1 MDEMHD
7 EIQQSQKFE
16 VWERYGI
23 QPVINGQGHT
33 TVLGGSSLSPEVM
46 MAREAATHLF
56 VDMKQ
61 LLANTG
67 EMIAPMLG
75 AESALVTAGS
85 ATAITLGAAA
95 CLTGLDKGKTSQ
107 LPNTDGINNE
117 VVMFKRML
125 NPELGH
131 RYWRCFET
139 VGCKLVLVGDDDSG
153 TIKQMEDAITSKT
166 AIIHYLPRAWRQGNL
181 PTPEE
186 VIELANRYKI
196 PVFIDAAGETFPLS
210 EMTRYCK
217 AGADLVTYGGKY
229 FSAPH
234 TTGVLCG
241 RRDLVEAA
249 ANHSFIGFQYGSFGI
264 GRASKLA
271 REDVVAAVEA
281 LTQWMTMDHE
291 ERMMQEDSKVRVIES
306 MVQDIPGVNVVKC
319 SFAMAGV
326 GTRIENN
333 SGPAGSM
340 IIEIDENVVGKA
352 VPDIVQ
358 ELEDGSP
365 SIWAIYAKKNLP
377 AVSKFEG
384 LGFTMVCILD
394 GQETVIGERLRSVL
408 SSA

>member
-1 MDEMHD
+1 MA
-7 EIQQSQKFE
+7 EIDKE
-16 VWERYGI
+16 TIWDRYGI
-23 QPVINGQGHT
+23 EPVINGQGHT
-33 TVLGGSSLSPEVM
+33 TVLGGSSLSPEVIN
-46 MAREAATHLF
+46 ARLAATHFF

-61 LLANTG
+61 LLAKTG
-67 EMIAPMLG
+67 AMIAPMLG

-153 TIKQMEDAITSKT
+153 TIKQMEDAITPKT

-186 VIELANRYKI
+186 VIELANRHKI

-234 TTGVLCG
+234 TTGILCG
-241 RRDLVEAA
+241 RKDLVEAA

-281 LTQWMTMDHE
+281 LDQWLKMDHE
-291 ERMMQEDSKVRVIES
+291 ERMMQEDSKVRKIES
-306 MVQDIPGVNVVKC
+306 MVADIPGINVVKC
-319 SFAMAGV
+319 AFGMAGI
-326 GTRIENN
+326 GQRLTENA
-333 SGPAGSM
+333 GPAGSM
-340 IIEIDENVVGKA
+340 IVEIDEAVVGKS
-352 VPDIVQ
+352 VESIVK
-358 ELEDGSP
+358 ELEGGTP
-365 SIWAIYAKKNLP
+365 SIWAIYAKKGLP
-377 AVSKFEG
+377 SVSSFEG
-384 LGFTMVCILD
+384 IGFTMVCVLD
-394 GQETVIGERLRSVL
+394 GQEDIIGERLQSVL
-408 SSA
+408 GSG

>member
-1 MDEMHD
+1 MP
-7 EIQQSQKFE
+7 EIDKE
-16 VWERYGI
+16 TIWDRYGI
-23 QPVINGQGHT
+23 EPVINGQGHT
-33 TVLGGSSLSPEVM
+33 TVLGGSSLSPEVIN
-46 MAREAATHLF
+46 ARLAATHFF

-61 LLANTG
+61 LLAKTG

-139 VGCKLVLVGDDDSG
+139 VGCKLVLVGDEDSG
-153 TIKQMEDAITSKT
+153 TIKQMEDAITPNT

-234 TTGVLCG
+234 TTGILCG
-241 RRDLVEAA
+241 RKDLVEAA

-271 REDVVAAVEA
+271 REDIVAAVEA
-281 LTQWMTMDHE
+281 LDQWFKMDHE
-291 ERMMQEDSKVRVIES
+291 ERMMQEDAKVRKIES
-306 MVQDIPGVNVVKC
+306 MVADIPGVNVVKC
-319 SFAMAGV
+319 AFGMAGI
-326 GTRIENN
+326 GQRLTENP
-333 SGPAGSM
+333 GPAGSM
-340 IIEIDENVVGKA
+340 IVEIDESVIGKS
-352 VPDIVQ
+352 VESIVK
-358 ELEDGSP
+358 ELEDGTP
-365 SIWAIYAKKNLP
+365 SIWAIYAKKGLP
-377 AVSKFEG
+377 SVSSFEG
-384 LGFTMVCILD
+384 IGFTMVCVLD
-394 GQETVIGERLRSVL
+394 GQEDIIGERLQSVL
-408 SSA
+408 GSG

>member
-1 MDEMHD
+1 MA
-7 EIQQSQKFE
+7 EIDKESI
-16 VWERYGI
+16 WDRYGI
-23 QPVINGQGHT
+23 EPVINGQGHT
-33 TVLGGSSLSPEVM
+33 TVLGGSSLSPEVIK
-46 MAREAATHLF
+46 ARLAATYLF

-61 LLANTG
+61 LLAKTG

-95 CLTGLDKGKTSQ
+95 CLTGVDKEKTSQ

-153 TIKQMEDAITSKT
+153 TIKQMEEAITAKT

-186 VIELANRYKI
+186 VIGLANRYKI

-229 FSAPH
+229 FNAPH

-264 GRASKLA
+264 GRAPKLA
-271 REDVVAAVEA
+271 REDIVAAVEA
-281 LTQWMTMDHE
+281 LDQWLKMDHE
-291 ERMMQEDSKVRVIES
+291 ERMMQEDAKVRKIES
-306 MVQDIPGVNVVKC
+306 MVGNIPGVNVVRC
-319 SFAMAGV
+319 AFGMAGI
-326 GTRIENN
+326 GQRLTEN

-340 IIEIDENVVGKA
+340 IVEIDESVVGKP
-352 VPDIVQ
+352 VESIVK
-358 ELEDGSP
+358 ELEGGTP
-365 SIWAIYAKKNLP
+365 SIWAIYAKKGLP
-377 AVSKFEG
+377 SVSRFEG
-384 LGFTMVCILD
+384 IGFTMVCILD
-394 GQETVIGERLRSVL
+394 GQENIIGERLQSVL
-408 SSA
+408 GSR